1 MISDLVVWSSVGLTL
16 AFTVAWALSP
26 ALRAWIERPKHQFID
41 AIHAHEQGVRE
52 AAAGKE
58 SQAS

>member
-16 AFTVAWALSP
+16 AFTIAWALSP
-26 ALRAWIERPKHQFID
+26 TLRAWIERPKHQFVE
-41 AIHAHEQGVRE
+41 AVLAHEHDVR

-58 SQAS
+58 TQAS

>member
-16 AFTVAWALSP
+16 LFTVAWAVSP
-26 ALRAWIERPKHQFID
+26 ALRAWIERPKHQFVESVL
-41 AIHAHEQGVRE
+41 AHEQGVRA

>member
-1 MISDLVVWSSVGLTL
+1 MISDLVVWSSVALTL

-26 ALRAWIERPKHQFID
+26 ALRAWIERPKHEFVAAVQ
-41 AIHAHEQGVRE
+41 AHEHGVR